1 MIKIEQKQ
9 VRSSLTRYIRKI
21 SVFEFDSHLEHRHR
35 LIPCGCTYLSYNHK
49 DIPTFVNSKRV
60 KPSQRLQI
68 AGPKTDQNISVE
80 YHGNLQQIL
89 IEFAPTGFYYLF
101 HESPATFQNKLL
113 DFSQFMPSH
122 TVGILAKR
130 LMACDDAEKQ
140 IEILQDYLTEMS
152 FQALPFINYVE
163 EGVKI
168 IHDNHGNI
176 QVKDIASSVHKS
188 ERQFNRK
195 FLSMVGVSPK
205 IYAKFQQLHYVINL
219 MNQKEYSSFKEI
231 SYNAN
236 FYDQSHFD
244 HRFKELVGI
253 TPNEFLKS
261 KEHNALKYF
270 TDLVK
275 SRDPISGSN

>member
-1 MIKIEQKQ
+1 MITIKHAK
-9 VRSSLTRYIRKI
+9 VKSHLAKYVKKI
-21 SVFEFDSHLEHRHR
+21 SVFECAGQMECKHR
-35 LIPCGCTYLSYNHK
+35 LIPSGCTYLSYNHK
-49 DIPTFVNSKRV
+49 DIPAFINSKRV

-68 AGPKTDQNISVE
+68 AGPKTDQNIYVE
-80 YHGNLQQIL
+80 YERDLQQIL
-89 IEFAPTGFYYLF
+89 LEFTPTGFYYLF
-101 HESPATFQNKLL
+101 HDSPAKYRNTLL
-113 DFSQFMPSH
+113 DLSKFMPAA
-122 TVGILAKR
+122 TVDKLAKE
-130 LMACDDAEKQ
+130 LLACEKTDSQ
-140 IEILQDYLTEMS
+140 IELIQDHLTEMTY
-152 FQALPFINYVE
+152 QALPFINYVE

-168 IHDNHGNI
+168 IHENHGNI
-176 QVKDIASSVHKS
+176 QVKDLASSVHKS

-195 FLSMVGVSPK
+195 FISMVGVSPK

-231 SYNAN
+231 SYSAN

-270 TDLVK
+270 TDRVK
-275 SRDPISGSN
+275 LKDPSS